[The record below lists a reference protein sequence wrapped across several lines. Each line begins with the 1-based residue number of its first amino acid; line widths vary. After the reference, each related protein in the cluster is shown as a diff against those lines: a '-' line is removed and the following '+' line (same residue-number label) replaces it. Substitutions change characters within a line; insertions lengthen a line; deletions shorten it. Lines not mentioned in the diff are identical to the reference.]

1 MRTNAEN
8 LLGSLI
14 GKAPWSVWNGMSS
27 VLVFEFGRKR
37 RGMIGSEGT
46 FSLWVDMA
54 NWVIRK
60 RGKETASS
68 DCSRDKI
75 VSAARN
81 LERKKLTGITL
92 KKYIDKKRNVFG
104 VLLRFAD
111 RNALDAIMLLDKKTS
126 TDVILKLYTP
136 TQILQFTS
144 DGELTLKKLK
154 QEKVTPR
161 VLVRIRKAGR

>member
-1 MRTNAEN
+1 MRTNAES

-14 GKAPWSVWNGMSS
+14 GKAPWSVWNGISS

-37 RGMIGSEGT
+37 RGLIGSKGT

-54 NWVIRK
+54 NWIIRK

-68 DCSRDKI
+68 DCCGEKI
-75 VSAARN
+75 ARAARN
-81 LERKKLTGITL
+81 LERKKLIGITL
-92 KKYIDKKRNVFG
+92 KKYIDKKRNIFG

-111 RNALDAIMLLDKKTS
+111 RNTLDAIMLLDANTRA
-126 TDVILKLYTP
+126 DVILMLYTP

-144 DGELTLKKLK
+144 EGELTLKNLK
-154 QEKVTPR
+154 QKVRPR
-161 VLVRIRKAGR
+161 VLT